1 MAIRARFLLAAL
13 SLSSILT
20 AGAVLSSAADPLL
33 GPLELEHAALPPA
46 GDDFGRPDLLMERSI
61 SEAGSGAEPVPT
73 VEIKPSVVA
82 VDDDP
87 WAQAFAEA
95 VRLSAGRGTVRAASP
110 YPVTVNTQ
118 VQFFLDRFTGER
130 RQIVGMW
137 LDRSTRYLTMIR
149 EVLRSRGL
157 PEELAFTAMIESGYN
172 PLAVSRVGAKGLWQF
187 MAATARRYGLRVD
200 HWVDERL
207 DPEKSTVA
215 AASYLRDLHTQFGSW
230 NLAQAAYNAGEVAVA
245 KAIRGTQSN
254 DFWVL
259 ARSNFLRRETKEF
272 VPQIHAA
279 TMIGREPARYGFD
292 PGDSARVAFD
302 RVFVPPATDLKR
314 LSTAAGVSVD
324 ALRAVNPVLVMG
336 VTPPGAPYELNV
348 PPGTMPSI
356 VAALATRPVAATT
369 TPASASPSKGEVHVV
384 RPRDTLSS
392 IARRYGVSVGDMVKW
407 NGLEG
412 RDRIK
417 PGDRLRVAELR
428 GDRVVR

>member
-1 MAIRARFLLAAL
+1 MAIRARFLVAAL
-13 SLSSILT
+13 SLSSVLT
-20 AGAVLSSAADPLL
+20 AGAVLPAAADSLL

-46 GDDFGRPDLLMERSI
+46 GDDFGRPDLLMELSI
-61 SEAGSGAEPVPT
+61 IEGGSGAEPT
-73 VEIKPSVVA
+73 GSADDRAVA
-82 VDDDP
+82 VAVTEDP
-87 WAQAFAEA
+87 WAHAFAESKRGGSMPA
-95 VRLSAGRGTVRAASP
+95 VRVAPP
-110 YPVTVNTQ
+110 YPLTVNSQ
-118 VQFFLDRFTGER
+118 VQFFLDRFTGDR
-130 RQIVGMW
+130 RKVVGTW
-137 LDRSTRYLTMIR
+137 LERSTRYLTMIR

-279 TMIGREPARYGFD
+279 TVIGREPARYGFD

-302 RVFVPPATDLKR
+302 RVSVPPATDLKR

-324 ALRAVNPVLVMG
+324 ALRAVNPVLVKG
-336 VTPPGAPYELNV
+336 VTPPGGPYELNV
-348 PPGTMPSI
+348 PPGTMSSI
-356 VAALATRPVAATT
+356 VAALATRPVAATAT
-369 TPASASPSKGEVHVV
+369 SAPPSPSKGEVHVV

-392 IARRYGVSVGDMVKW
+392 IARRYGVSVGDMVRW